1 MLSVPLF
8 IVLWTAAGF
17 FKEGICAVQISRPLR
32 LAKIVGF
39 SWENCGKADDPAVM
53 KSLDLSPDPINI
65 PGDLTASA
73 AGTTSVPLVSP
84 LSLNVTLEKEVAG
97 FWVKVPCVD
106 ELGSCH
112 YQDICEILNQLIPP
126 GQSCPEPLHT
136 YALPCHCPFK
146 TKKLSGR
153 KKCGR
158 KRCTTNQENHSLM
171 RIVKQNRFKNLSELH
186 KEWTEAGVKAS
197 RATTHRRVKEF
208 GYSCRIPLVKPLLN
222 HRQRQRC
229 LTWAKEKKNRTVAQW
244 SKVLFSDESKF
255 CISFG
260 NQGPR
265 VWRKGGEA
273 HSPSCLKSTVKFPQS
288 VMIWGAM
295 SSAAVGPLCFL
306 KTKVTAPVYQEIL
319 ENFMLPSADQLFEDA
334 DFIFQ
339 QDLAPA
345 HTAKS
350 TKSWLNDHGVG
361 VLDWPANSPDLNP
374 IENLWGIVKRKMRN
388 KRPKNA
394 DELTATVKETW
405 ASIPPQQCHKLITSM
420 PRRIEAVIK
429 AKGAPTEY

>member
-1 MLSVPLF
+1 MGWHLPVRSH
-8 IVLWTAAGF
+8 A
-17 FKEGICAVQISRPLR
+17 
-32 LAKIVGF
+32 
-39 SWENCGKADDPAVM
+39 
-53 KSLDLSPDPINI
+53 
-65 PGDLTASA
+65 
-73 AGTTSVPLVSP
+73 
-84 LSLNVTLEKEVAG
+84 LNVTLEKEVAG

-146 TKKLSGR
+146 T
-153 KKCGR
+153 
-158 KRCTTNQENHSLM
+158 
-171 RIVKQNRFKNLSELH
+171 
-186 KEWTEAGVKAS
+186 
-197 RATTHRRVKEF
+197 
-208 GYSCRIPLVKPLLN
+208 PLLN